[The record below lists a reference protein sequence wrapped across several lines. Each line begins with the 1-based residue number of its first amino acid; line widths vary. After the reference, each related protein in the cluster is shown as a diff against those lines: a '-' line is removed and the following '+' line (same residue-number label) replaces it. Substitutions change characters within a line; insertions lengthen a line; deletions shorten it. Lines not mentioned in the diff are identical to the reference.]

1 MSENNYEN
9 FKSSLVSL
17 KESPGWK
24 LIEKVLDANIKD
36 AENDMFDPKKKMA
49 DPIEEIERT
58 NVLRIE
64 RNERVRLKNQP
75 DELIKIYSSNHARL
89 KEDFEFDPYEK

>member
-9 FKSSLVSL
+9 FKSDLETL
-17 KESPGWK
+17 KSSPGWK

-36 AENDMFDPKKKMA
+36 AENDMFDPKKKKA
-49 DPIEEIERT
+49 DPVEEIERT
-58 NVLRIE
+58 NVLRIK

-75 DELIKIYSSNHARL
+75 DELISIYSNNPARL
-89 KEDFEFDPYEK
+89 KEDFNFDPYE